1 RSMAVA
7 SRRATKGNAM
17 RRKWREFGLAV
28 IMLGS
33 LPGLASAQEAQPEP
47 IQASDDAAQVSDTP
61 APAVPVISAEDA
73 GLQAFLVGLRP
84 RALALGIDG
93 ALYDRVAPTLTFNAR
108 VIRFDRSQPGGNP
121 TSTTTSA
128 PDFAPYAAT
137 HVDAVRINMGRSR
150 YTRLRPVLT
159 GIERRTGVPEQ
170 IMLAIFGHES
180 GYGSF
185 TGNFDLLRSLASLA
199 YEGRRRELFSV
210 EFLNA
215 MLLLQRGVPRETLKG
230 SWAGATGY
238 PQFLPSVYLR
248 LAIDG
253 DGDGKADIWNNEVD
267 TLASIGNYLHD
278 AGWKPDTPWGVAVR
292 LPDAFDRT
300 AVAPLLKSATCPRV
314 HARHSRW
321 LTIAEWRALG
331 VMMVGNPVPREDE
344 LAMLIEPDGPGK
356 TGYLI
361 TTNFRSILGY
371 NCSNFYALSVG
382 LLGDAIRN

>member
-1 RSMAVA
+1 
-7 SRRATKGNAM
+7 M
-17 RRKWREFGLAV
+17 RRKWRGSMLAMTLLMAAPT
-28 IMLGS
+28 I
-33 LPGLASAQEAQPEP
+33 AQTPSVQPDESQSP
-47 IQASDDAAQVSDTP
+47 DDAARISDTP
-61 APAVPVISAEDA
+61 APAVPVIAPEDA
-73 GLQAFLVGLRP
+73 GLQAFLPSLRP

-93 ALYDRVAPTLTFNAR
+93 ALFDRVIPTLTYNAR
-108 VIRFDRSQPGGNP
+108 VIRLDRSQPGGNP
-121 TSTTTSA
+121 ANSAVNTRA

-159 GIERRTGVPEQ
+159 GIEAKTGVPEQ

-185 TGNFDLLRSLASLA
+185 TGNFDLLRSLATLA
-199 YEGRRRELFSV
+199 YEGRRRELFSA

-215 MLLLQRGVPRETLKG
+215 LLLLQRGVPRETLKG

-253 DGDGKADIWNNEVD
+253 DGDGKADIWNNEID
-267 TLASIGNYLHD
+267 TLASIGNYLRD
-278 AGWKPDTPWGVAVR
+278 AGWKANVPWAVAVR
-292 LPDAFDRT
+292 VPATFDRT
-300 AVAPLLKSATCPRV
+300 AVAPLLASPTCPRV

-321 LTIAEWRALG
+321 LTIAEWRGQG
-331 VMMVGNPVPREDE
+331 VTMVGNPVPAEDE
-344 LAMLIEPDGPGK
+344 LAVLIEPDGPDK
-356 TGYLI
+356 TAYLL
-361 TTNFRSILGY
+361 TTNFKSILGY

-382 LLGDAIRN
+382 LLGDAIRY